1 MKPQSNLL
9 RWLRQGPTHRSA
21 MLIAA
26 VALLVGLC
34 LTAVGVLWQRANLD
48 NLARTQFDNQA
59 DRMERD
65 VLRRLTLGQFGLK
78 GLRGTYAASRKVN
91 QAEFRVYVASREL
104 ASEFP
109 GLQGFGLV
117 QRVARGD
124 LASFEAEV
132 RADNAPDFA
141 VRTAGI
147 APDLWIVRFIEPVA
161 DNTTLRGFDLGQEP
175 VRREAAERALAS
187 GQPALTG
194 RILLDYGGVQ
204 TPGFLLFVPFFI
216 AGRDPVTPT
225 LRQDALVGLGFAPII
240 ASKLFEGVLDAVD
253 PLLEFDLYQG
263 PGRQAQDWIYGSN
276 GAPQTAPPSK
286 FAVRRA
292 FDAAGTQVSLYVRST
307 PAYEGQQD
315 RSSLSLAILLGIAS
329 SGLMALVV
337 WLLASGHARAHLLA
351 KSMTAD
357 LDRLAR
363 VVRHTGNAVVISD
376 AQSRITW
383 VNAGFSRLTGY
394 SLEEAL
400 GKTAD
405 ELLSSGGAPA
415 QPLPAPPSNVVGG
428 ESRRVQSL
436 QRAKDGREYWAD
448 TELQSIRDAQ
458 GHLQGYMAIGT
469 DITERIQDQQKI
481 AELSNR
487 MALAIEGGSDGFWDW
502 MDITQD
508 AQWWSPNYHALLG
521 YQLHELKPSVSS
533 HRDIMHPDSVER
545 SRTMLSAALAGGPP
559 YDMELQLRTRDAGY
573 RWFRLRA
580 KVFFDEYGKAN
591 RMAGA
596 TQDIHD
602 RKMTEAAL
610 KKTSQRFALAAESAG
625 IGVWEWELDT
635 RELTWDAQMYHLYRR
650 TPQDVPAMKV
660 LMDSLHPDDK
670 TRFEVAL
677 QQVIRNDKAF
687 EGDYRIVWPDGQVR
701 HVRAAARAARD
712 ASGRAVRLIGVN
724 FDITEVK
731 LAQEALAESE
741 AFLDRA
747 GRIAGVGGWRVNLQ
761 TKSVHWSQQTRR
773 IHEVE
778 DDFVPQL
785 DTGIQF
791 YSPEARPTIAAAVQR
806 SMDTGE
812 GWDLE
817 LPLITALGRKIW
829 VRSAGEVEF
838 ENGAPVMLVG
848 AFQDITERRER
859 EQELH
864 LLESCIRRSSDGVLI
879 TLADVLDE
887 PGPAIVFVNPAL
899 ERISGYSAQEL
910 LGCTPRILQGPD
922 SDRAVLAR
930 IRHALERGEAIS
942 EELLNYTKDGVPY
955 WVAVTIS
962 PVFST
967 TGGLTHFVSVER
979 DVTERR
985 RQDSALRQALA
996 GAELAA
1002 QEVRHSQALLTSSI
1016 EALDD
1021 AFVLYDE
1028 DDRLVLC
1035 NHRYQEFYPMVASM
1049 LVPGNRFEDIIRFG
1063 AQQGQHTDALGR
1075 EDAWVAERMAQHRQP
1090 HTRIQQR
1097 LNTGRIVR
1105 VVERRTEAG
1114 YSVGFRVD
1122 ITDLVLATETA
1133 QEASRS
1139 KSQFLANMSHEIRTP
1154 MNAILGMLKLL
1165 QNTEL
1170 NPRQTDYTVKTEAAA
1185 RSLLGLLNDIL
1196 DFSKVE
1202 AGKMT
1207 LDPRPFRPEQLL
1219 RDLSVIL
1226 SANLGHKDI
1235 EILFDI
1241 DPELP
1246 GVLVGDDM
1254 RLQQVLVNLAGNAIK
1269 FTSRGEVVLSVRVV
1283 ERDSESVLVEFAVQ
1297 DSGIGVAPENQQL
1310 IFSGFSQ
1317 AEANTT
1323 RRFGGTGLGLAISS
1337 RLTVLLGGEL
1347 QLRSALGQGSTFYFQ
1362 IRLLVADEATLPVPL
1377 TEPIARAA
1385 DNRGLRVLV
1394 VDDNPRARDLLVHLG
1409 QSLGWQVDAA
1419 TSGQQALAQVQQGI
1433 ATDAAYAVVLLDWH
1447 MPEMDGWQTSRALR
1461 DDAAFDA
1468 TGANPVAS
1476 PVLIMV
1482 TAHGRDML
1490 VQRSAVEQ
1498 ALLDGFLVKP
1508 VTASMLNDAV
1518 LEAQSARQTV
1528 AVRGEP
1534 TAGSSIVKLQ
1544 RLLGLRL
1551 LVVEDNKINQMVVEG
1566 LLSAEGAHITLAED
1580 GALGVQAIYNAR
1592 APFDVVLMDL
1602 QMPVMD
1608 GYAATRILRT
1618 EMGLTDLPIIAM
1630 TANVMDSDRMA
1641 CLAAGMNDH
1650 VGKPFDLDHLVATV
1664 LRLARP
1670 RPNPTAMALAA
1681 PVAQVADLP
1690 PNLDVDA
1697 ALGRLGGNAA
1707 LLGTVL
1713 QRFAADLPLQPAR
1726 FAESLAAGSMAD
1738 LQRQLHTLKGL
1749 ASTVGARG
1757 LAQVAAQLEDR
1768 CKGSVGLAEQPQ
1780 MVVALQAA
1788 VDATAR
1794 DLAPALARFAPGL
1807 DADLESEAGA
1817 KTTALDF
1824 QAFRAQL
1831 AALVGLLENN
1841 DMQALDQYARLRA
1854 DYRPALGPA
1863 REVLDRALER
1873 LEFADALQCCR
1884 LLLAATAVSPG

>member
-21 MLIAA
+21 MLIVV

-34 LTAVGVLWQRANLD
+34 LTAVGALWQRANLD
-48 NLARTQFDNQA
+48 NVARTQFDNQA
-59 DRMERD
+59 DQMERD

-91 QAEFRVYVASREL
+91 QAEFWAYVASREL

-132 RADNAPDFA
+132 RADNTPDFA

-194 RILLDYGGVQ
+194 KILLDYGGVQ

-216 AGRDPVTPT
+216 AGRDPVTPMQ
-225 LRQDALVGLGFAPII
+225 RQEALVGLGFAPII

-253 PLLEFDLYQG
+253 PRLEFDLYQG
-263 PGRQAQDWIYGSN
+263 SGRQAQDWLYGSS
-276 GAPQTAPPSK
+276 GAPQTAAQTAPPSK
-286 FAVRRA
+286 FTVRRA
-292 FDAAGTQVSLYVRST
+292 FDAAGTQFSLYVRST
-307 PAYEGQQD
+307 SAYERQQD
-315 RSSLSLAILLGIAS
+315 RSSLSLASLLGIAS
-329 SGLMALVV
+329 SGLMAMVV

-351 KSMTAD
+351 QSMTAD

-363 VVRHTGNAVVISD
+363 VARHTGNAVVISD

-405 ELLSSGGAPA
+405 ELLSGGRASA
-415 QPLPAPPSNVVGG
+415 QPLPAPRSPAVEG

-469 DITERIQDQQKI
+469 DITERIKDQQKI

-508 AQWWSPNYHALLG
+508 AQWWSPNYHAMLG
-521 YQLHELKPSVSS
+521 YQPHELKPSVSG
-533 HRDIMHPDSVER
+533 HRDIMHPDSVEH
-545 SRTMLSAALAGGPP
+545 SRTKMSAALAGGLP

-580 KVFFDEYGKAN
+580 KVFFDEHGKAN

-602 RKMTEAAL
+602 RKIAEAAL

-625 IGVWEWELDT
+625 IGVWEWELET

-650 TPQDVPAMKV
+650 TPQDTPAMKV

-677 QQVIRNDKAF
+677 QELIRNDKAF
-687 EGDYRIVWPDGQVR
+687 GGDYRIVWPDGEVR

-712 ASGRAVRLIGVN
+712 ANGRAVRLIGVN
-724 FDITEVK
+724 FDITEFK
-731 LAQEALAESE
+731 RAQEALADSE

-747 GRIAGVGGWRVNLQ
+747 GRIAGVGGWRVNLK
-761 TKSVHWSQQTRR
+761 TKSVHWSRQTRR
-773 IHEVE
+773 IHEVD

-785 DTGIQF
+785 DNGIQF

-817 LPLITALGRKIW
+817 LPLITALGREIW
-829 VRSAGEVEF
+829 VRSAVEVEF

-864 LLESCIRRSSDGVLI
+864 LLESSITRISDGVLI
-879 TLADVLDE
+879 TRADVLDE

-899 ERISGYSAQEL
+899 ERISGYRAQEL
-910 LGCTPRILQGPD
+910 LGRTPRILQGLD
-922 SDRAVLAR
+922 SDLAALAR
-930 IRHALERGEAIS
+930 IRHALEQGEAIS

-967 TGGLTHFVSVER
+967 TGGLTHFVSVQR

-985 RQDSALRQALA
+985 RQDTALRHALA
-996 GAELAA
+996 STELAA

-1028 DDRLVLC
+1028 NDRLVLC

-1063 AQQGQHTDALGR
+1063 AQQGQYTDALGG

-1097 LNTGRIVR
+1097 LSTGRIVR

-1170 NPRQTDYTVKTEAAA
+1170 NPRQSDYTVKTEAAA

-1246 GVLVGDDM
+1246 DVLVGDDM

-1269 FTSRGEVVLSVRVV
+1269 FTNQGEVVLNLRVV
-1283 ERDSESVLVEFAVQ
+1283 ERDVESVLVEFAVQ
-1297 DSGIGVAPENQQL
+1297 DSGIGVAPENQQK

-1323 RRFGGTGLGLAISS
+1323 RRYGGTGLGLAIS
-1337 RLTVLLGGEL
+1337 
-1347 QLRSALGQGSTFYFQ
+1347 
-1362 IRLLVADEATLPVPL
+1362 
-1377 TEPIARAA
+1377 
-1385 DNRGLRVLV
+1385 
-1394 VDDNPRARDLLVHLG
+1394 
-1409 QSLGWQVDAA
+1409 
-1419 TSGQQALAQVQQGI
+1419 
-1433 ATDAAYAVVLLDWH
+1433 
-1447 MPEMDGWQTSRALR
+1447 
-1461 DDAAFDA
+1461 
-1468 TGANPVAS
+1468 
-1476 PVLIMV
+1476 
-1482 TAHGRDML
+1482 
-1490 VQRSAVEQ
+1490 
-1498 ALLDGFLVKP
+1498 
-1508 VTASMLNDAV
+1508 
-1518 LEAQSARQTV
+1518 
-1528 AVRGEP
+1528 
-1534 TAGSSIVKLQ
+1534 
-1544 RLLGLRL
+1544 
-1551 LVVEDNKINQMVVEG
+1551 
-1566 LLSAEGAHITLAED
+1566 
-1580 GALGVQAIYNAR
+1580 
-1592 APFDVVLMDL
+1592 
-1602 QMPVMD
+1602 
-1608 GYAATRILRT
+1608 
-1618 EMGLTDLPIIAM
+1618 
-1630 TANVMDSDRMA
+1630 
-1641 CLAAGMNDH
+1641 
-1650 VGKPFDLDHLVATV
+1650 
-1664 LRLARP
+1664 
-1670 RPNPTAMALAA
+1670 
-1681 PVAQVADLP
+1681 
-1690 PNLDVDA
+1690 
-1697 ALGRLGGNAA
+1697 
-1707 LLGTVL
+1707 
-1713 QRFAADLPLQPAR
+1713 
-1726 FAESLAAGSMAD
+1726 
-1738 LQRQLHTLKGL
+1738 
-1749 ASTVGARG
+1749 
-1757 LAQVAAQLEDR
+1757 
-1768 CKGSVGLAEQPQ
+1768 
-1780 MVVALQAA
+1780 
-1788 VDATAR
+1788 
-1794 DLAPALARFAPGL
+1794 
-1807 DADLESEAGA
+1807 
-1817 KTTALDF
+1817 
-1824 QAFRAQL
+1824 
-1831 AALVGLLENN
+1831 
-1841 DMQALDQYARLRA
+1841 
-1854 DYRPALGPA
+1854 
-1863 REVLDRALER
+1863 
-1873 LEFADALQCCR
+1873 
-1884 LLLAATAVSPG
+1884 

>member
-1 MKPQSNLL
+1 
-9 RWLRQGPTHRSA
+9 

-26 VALLVGLC
+26 GALLLGLC
-34 LTAVGVLWQRANLD
+34 LTAAGVLWQRTNLD
-48 NLARTQFDNQA
+48 NAARAQFENQA
-59 DRMERD
+59 DLMQRD
-65 VLRRLTLGQFGLK
+65 VLRRLSLGQFGLK

-91 QAEFRVYVASREL
+91 QAEFRAYVASRDL

-141 VRTAGI
+141 VRAAGT

-161 DNTTLRGFDLGQEP
+161 DNPTLRGFDLGQEP

-187 GQPALTG
+187 GQPALSG
-194 RILLDYGGVQ
+194 KILLNYGGVQ

-216 AGRDPVTPT
+216 PGRDPATPT
-225 LRQDALVGLGFAPII
+225 QRQDALVGLGFAPII

-253 PLLEFDLYQG
+253 LQLEFDLYHG
-263 PGRQAQDWIYGSN
+263 LGRQAQDWLYGSS
-276 GAPQTAPPSK
+276 GAPQAAAQIVPPSK

-307 PAYEGQQD
+307 PAYERQQD
-315 RSSLSLAILLGIAS
+315 RSSLSLAALLGIAS

-351 KSMTAD
+351 QSMTAD

-405 ELLSSGGAPA
+405 GLLSSGRA
-415 QPLPAPPSNVVGG
+415 PAPPPSAPPANVAGS

-487 MALAIEGGSDGFWDW
+487 MALAIEGGNDGLWDW

-508 AQWWSPNYHALLG
+508 AQWWSPNYHAMLG
-521 YQLHELKPSVSS
+521 YQPHELKSSVSS
-533 HRDIMHPDSVER
+533 HRDIMHPDFVEP
-545 SRTMLSAALAGGPP
+545 SRTLLLTALAGGPP

-580 KVFFDEYGKAN
+580 KVFFDEHGNAI

-602 RKMTEAAL
+602 RKMAETAL
-610 KKTSQRFALAAESAG
+610 QKTSQRFALAAESAG
-625 IGVWEWELDT
+625 IGVWEWELNT

-650 TPQDVPAMKV
+650 TPQDDKPAMQV
-660 LMDSLHPDDK
+660 LLDSLHPDDK
-670 TRFEVAL
+670 TRFEMAL
-677 QQVIRNDKAF
+677 QQIIRNDKPF
-687 EGDYRIVWPDGQVR
+687 GGDYRIVWPDGEVR

-731 LAQEALAESE
+731 RAQEALAESE

-747 GRIAGVGGWRVNLQ
+747 GRIAGVGGWRVDLRDG
-761 TKSVHWSQQTRR
+761 SVYWSQETRR
-773 IHEVE
+773 IHEVA
-778 DDFVPQL
+778 DDFVPVL
-785 DTGIQF
+785 EKAIDF
-791 YSPEARPTIAAAVQR
+791 YAPDARPAIESAVERGIA
-806 SMDTGE
+806 TGA

-817 LPLITALGRKIW
+817 LPLVTAKGRTIW
-829 VRSAGEVEF
+829 VRAVGEVEF
-838 ENGAPVMLVG
+838 EDGKPVMLVG
-848 AFQDITERRER
+848 AFQDISERRAR
-859 EQELH
+859 EQDLH
-864 LLESCIRRSSDGVLI
+864 LLESCIARISDGVLI
-879 TLADVLDE
+879 TTAQELSE
-887 PGPAIVFVNPAL
+887 PGPQIVFVNPAL
-899 ERISGYSAQEL
+899 ERISGYSSADL
-910 LGCTPRILQGPD
+910 LGRTPRILQGPD
-922 SDRAVLAR
+922 SDPAALAR
-930 IRHALERGEAIS
+930 IRHALEQGEAIS

-1170 NPRQTDYTVKTEAAA
+1170 NPRQSDYTVKTEAAA

-1246 GVLVGDDM
+1246 DVLVGDDM
-1254 RLQQVLVNLAGNAIK
+1254 RLQQVLVNLASNAIK
-1269 FTSRGEVVLSVRVV
+1269 FTNQGEVVLNLRVV
-1283 ERDSESVLVEFAVQ
+1283 KRDVESVLVEFAVQ
-1297 DSGIGVAPENQQL
+1297 DSGIGVAQENQQK

-1323 RRFGGTGLGLAISS
+1323 RRYGGTGLGLAISS
-1337 RLTVLLGGEL
+1337 RLTLLLGGEL

-1362 IRLLVADEATLPVPL
+1362 IRFPVADEATLPVPR
-1377 TEPIARAA
+1377 TKPIARAA
-1385 DNRGLRVLV
+1385 NNRGLRVLV
-1394 VDDNPRARDLLVHLG
+1394 VDDNPRSRDILVHLG

-1419 TSGQQALAQVQQGI
+1419 TGGRRALAQVRQGM
-1433 ATDAAYAVVLLDWH
+1433 ATDTAYAVVLLDWL
-1447 MPEMDGWQTSRALR
+1447 MPDMDGWQTSRALR
-1461 DDAAFDA
+1461 DDAAFHA
-1468 TGANPVAS
+1468 AGANPVAS
-1476 PVLIMV
+1476 PLLIMV
-1482 TAHGRDML
+1482 TAHGREML
-1490 VQRSAVEQ
+1490 VQRSAAEQ

-1528 AVRGEP
+1528 
-1534 TAGSSIVKLQ
+1534 TAGGKSTAVSSAVKLQ

-1551 LVVEDNKINQMVVEG
+1551 LVVEDNKINQMVAEG
-1566 LLSAEGAHITLAED
+1566 LLRAEGAHITLAED
-1580 GALGVQAIYNAR
+1580 GALGVQAVSNAR

-1608 GYAATRILRT
+1608 GYVATRILRT
-1618 EMGLTDLPIIAM
+1618 EMGLTELPIIAM
-1630 TANVMDSDRMA
+1630 TANAMDSDRMA

-1664 LRLARP
+1664 LRLVRP
-1670 RPNPTAMALAA
+1670 RPYPANMALLA
-1681 PVAQVADLP
+1681 PVAQAADLP
-1690 PNLDVDA
+1690 LDLDVDA
-1697 ALGRLGGNAA
+1697 ALGRLGGNTA
-1707 LLGTVL
+1707 LLGSVL
-1713 QRFAADLPLQPAR
+1713 HRFAADLPQQPAR
-1726 FAESLAAGSMAD
+1726 FAESLSAGAMPD

-1749 ASTVGARG
+1749 ASTVGARA
-1757 LAQVAAQLEDR
+1757 LARVATQLEDR
-1768 CKGSVGLAEQPQ
+1768 CKGSVGFAEQPQ
-1780 MVVALQAA
+1780 MVAALQAA
-1788 VDATAR
+1788 VDATVR
-1794 DLAPALARFAPGL
+1794 DLVPALARFAPGV
-1807 DADLESEAGA
+1807 DTDPESEPGT
-1817 KTTALDF
+1817 KTTPLDL
-1824 QAFRAQL
+1824 QPFRAQL
-1831 AALVGLLENN
+1831 AVLAGLLENN

-1854 DYRPALGPA
+1854 DYRLTLGAA
-1863 REVLDRALER
+1863 RKKLDLALER

-1884 LLLAATAVSPG
+1884 VLLAATAVSPR